1 MTVTEPSQKQLD
13 DNERITVAV
22 SDGVELGFKRL
33 LEDEDLMK
41 KFWAAGYKELTDHAG
56 SGASQWIGRRI
67 LTALASALLVVAL
80 AYLLKTGALK

>member
-41 KFWAAGYKELTDHAG
+41 KFWAAGYKELTDYAG